1 MNSAEIL
8 KTRINIQSK
17 EFIQNYTTNLALT
30 HELKELITSTTSG
43 KENASTIKHKAKGKL
58 GVYERIG
65 LLIDE
70 NTPFLELSQLAAYGQ
85 YNNEFPSG
93 GIITGIGLVQGIE
106 TIIIAN
112 DPTVKGGTYV
122 KETIK
127 KHLRAQEIALINHL
141 PCIYIVESGGIFLQ
155 EQANVYPDKENF
167 GRIFYNQAKLSAE
180 SIPQIAIVMGSC
192 TAGGAYI
199 PAMSD
204 ESIIVKDRGTIFLAG
219 PPLVKAATGE
229 IVTAEELGGAD
240 VHTKISGV
248 ADYLATDEKN
258 AIDICRNI
266 FSTISRSQIQ
276 KLDKSKIEDPIYPA
290 DELYGI
296 VQADARRKTDAYEI
310 IMRIVDGSKFQEFK
324 ANYGQTLITG
334 YARIMGYS
342 VGILAN
348 NGILFSESALKGTHF
363 IELCKHRKIPL
374 VFLQNISGFMVGKDA
389 EHRGIAKDGAKMVHA
404 VATANVPKFTI
415 ITGGSHGAGNYA
427 MAGRAFSPNL
437 LFVWPNSKISVMG
450 GEQAS
455 EVLTSIRN
463 TNLKDSDQSKTLNE
477 EIRNTLLEKY
487 KTESSPY
494 YSTSRLWDDGI
505 IDPVETRTVLGIG
518 ISLSLNRPFPEP
530 NSGIYRM

>member
-1 MNSAEIL
+1 MNSPEIL
-8 KTRINIQSK
+8 ETRLNTQSK
-17 EFIQNYTTNLALT
+17 EFIQNYKTN
-30 HELKELITSTTSG
+30 KELANDLNKLIASITIEKKNSSTV
-43 KENASTIKHKAKGKL
+43 KHKEKGKY
-58 GVYERIG
+58 GVYERIQF
-65 LLIDE
+65 LIDK
-70 NTPFLELSQLAAYGQ
+70 NTSFVELSQLAAYGQ
-85 YNNEFPSG
+85 YNNEFPSA
-93 GIITGIGLVQGIE
+93 GIVTGIGFVQGIE

-112 DPTVKGGTYV
+112 DPTVKGGTYI

-204 ESIIVKDRGTIFLAG
+204 ECIIVKDRGTIFLAG

-229 IVTAEELGGAD
+229 IVTAEELGGAE

-248 ADYLATDEKN
+248 ADYLAADEKD

-266 FSTISRSQIQ
+266 FTHISKPQGQ
-276 KLDKSKIEDPIYPA
+276 KLDKFKIEGPIYPA
-290 DELYGI
+290 EELYGVI
-296 VQADARRKTDAYEI
+296 QADARRKTDAYEI
-310 IMRIVDGSKFQEFK
+310 IMRIVDGSRFQEFK
-324 ANYGQTLITG
+324 ANYGQTLVTG
-334 YARIMGYS
+334 YARIMGFP
-342 VGILAN
+342 VGIIAN

-363 IELCKHRKIPL
+363 IELCNHRKLPL

-415 ITGGSHGAGNYA
+415 IFGGSHGAGNYA
-427 MAGRAFSPNL
+427 MAGRAFNPNL
-437 LFVWPNSKISVMG
+437 LFIWPNSKISVMG

-455 EVLTSIRN
+455 EVLNSIKN
-463 TNLKDSDQSKTLNE
+463 PGAEKNLQSKSQKE
-477 EIRNTLLEKY
+477 ELKNNILEKY
-487 KTESSPY
+487 AAESSPY

-505 IDPVETRTVLGIG
+505 IDPADTRTVLGMG
-518 ISLSLNRPFPEP
+518 ISMSLNCSFPEP
-530 NSGIYRM
+530 KSGIYRM